1 MRSRSTDPLPFS
13 MKIMDDDRGRSAP
26 SSIHDLARSSS
37 IREIHG
43 SRRLARIPSFHAR
56 VRFQRG
62 IGRNEGII

>member
-13 MKIMDDDRGRSAP
+13 MKIMDDGRGRS
-26 SSIHDLARSSS
+26 ARSSS